1 MSVKLLFFISL
12 LFLLNPEHQPGEVM
26 DMHNGVPVFFNGKI
40 NDIHGRHKTADGYNL
55 GLKWQCVEYVKRY
68 YFQVYGHKMP
78 DSYGH
83 AKDLFDKSLED
94 VAFNKKRALL
104 QFRNNRSEKPISGDL
119 LVLDGTSYNPYGHTG
134 IISRVSDTEV
144 ELMQQNYGKKSRDTL
159 ALSFHNGAY
168 QVADN
173 QILGWLRMP

>member
-1 MSVKLLFFISL
+1 
-12 LFLLNPEHQPGEVM
+12 M
-26 DMHNGVPVFFNGKI
+26 DIYNGVPVFFNGKI
-40 NDIHGRHKTADGYNL
+40 NDTHGRHTTPDGYNL

-83 AKDLFDKSLED
+83 AKDLFDNTLED

-104 QFRNNRSEKPISGDL
+104 QFRNVRYEKPQVGDM
-119 LVLDGTSYNPYGHTG
+119 LVYDGTSQNPYGHTG
-134 IISRVSDTEV
+134 IISRVTDTEV

-159 ALSFHNGAY
+159 TLSVYNGIY
-168 QVADN
+168 TIADYE
-173 QILGWLRMP
+173 ILGWLRMP

>member
-1 MSVKLLFFISL
+1 MLIKSD
-12 LFLLNPEHQPGEVM
+12 HQPGEVM

-40 NDIHGRHKTADGYNL
+40 NDTHGRHKTPDGYNL

-68 YFQVYGHKMP
+68 YFQVYDHKMP

-83 AKDLFDKSLED
+83 AKDLFDKNLDD

-104 QFRNNRSEKPISGDL
+104 QFRNVRYEKPKAGDM
-119 LVLDGTSYNPYGHTG
+119 LVYDGTSSNPYGHTG
-134 IISRVSDTEV
+134 IISRVTDTEV

-159 ALSFHNGAY
+159 TLSVYNGIY
-168 QVADN
+168 TIADY